1 MISILIPIYNGIEF
15 INESVSSVLEQTFE
29 DWELIIAVNGHPE
42 NSDVYQIAKEY
53 ESISDK
59 IRVYD
64 FYNVTGKAETLN
76 SMIPHCRFDYVAI
89 LDVDDIWYD
98 NKLEKQYV
106 HIQRGF
112 DVVGSQCVYFG
123 DLEGIKPS
131 IPLGD
136 ISTFDFSQVNPVINS
151 SAIIKKGL
159 CQWNENGIEDYDLWL
174 RLRKNG
180 ARFFNCEQVL
190 VRHRIHKKSAFNSS
204 GHASKVQQV
213 LAANL

>member
-42 NSDVYQIAKEY
+42 NSEVYQIAKEY

-76 SMIPHCRFDYVAI
+76 SMIPYCRYDHVAI
-89 LDVDDIWYD
+89 LDVDDIWHA
-98 NKLEKQYV
+98 NKLETQYV

-131 IPLGD
+131 IPVGD
-136 ISTFDFSQVNPVINS
+136 ISAFDFKQVNPVINS
-151 SAIIKKGL
+151 SAIIKKGV

-180 ARFFNCEQVL
+180 ARFFNCESVL